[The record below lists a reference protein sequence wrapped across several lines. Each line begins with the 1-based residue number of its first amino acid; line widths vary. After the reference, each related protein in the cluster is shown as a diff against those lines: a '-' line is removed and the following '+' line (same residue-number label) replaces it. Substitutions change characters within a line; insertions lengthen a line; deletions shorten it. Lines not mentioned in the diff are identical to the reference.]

1 MKRTRIKRTVL
12 LVAAGAIAYLVG
24 FLSTTRSAP
33 AQTPVRFDYKVRED
47 FFAGLTGDTARFAR
61 GMKTCEEVLAANSK
75 DADALVWHGVGLF
88 SQSGQAFQG
97 GDQAKGMELW
107 TRGLK
112 EMQTA
117 VELAPDDPGTR
128 IPRGAALLAGSR
140 FAPEAMARPL
150 LKDALGDYEHVY
162 EIQKPYFA
170 TIGTHPRGE
179 LLFGLAEGYS
189 RFGNGEKAQFYFEQ
203 IKSDLPNTAY
213 AQRADLWL
221 TTKSL
226 PANQTGC
233 VGCHVA
239 KPHA

>member
-1 MKRTRIKRTVL
+1 
-12 LVAAGAIAYLVG
+12 
-24 FLSTTRSAP
+24 
-33 AQTPVRFDYKVRED
+33 
-47 FFAGLTGDTARFAR
+47 
-61 GMKTCEEVLAANSK
+61 
-75 DADALVWHGVGLF
+75 
-88 SQSGQAFQG
+88 
-97 GDQAKGMELW
+97 MELW

-128 IPRGAALLAGSR
+128 IPQGAALFAASR
-140 FAPEAMARPL
+140 AVPPEMANPL
-150 LKDALGDYEHVY
+150 LKAALADYEHVY
-162 EIQKPYFA
+162 ELQKPNFA
-170 TIGTHPRGE
+170 SIGTHPRGE

-189 RFGNGEKAQFYFEQ
+189 RFGNAEKAQVYFEQ
-203 IKSDLPNTAY
+203 IKNDLPNTAY
-213 AQRADLWL
+213 AKRADLWL

>member
-1 MKRTRIKRTVL
+1 MERNRIKRTVL
-12 LVAAGAIAYLVG
+12 LVTAGAIAYFIG

-33 AQTPVRFDYKVRED
+33 AQTPVRFDIKVRED
-47 FFAGLTGDTARFAR
+47 FFAGLAGDTERLAR
-61 GMKTCEEVLAANSK
+61 GMKICEEVLASNPK
-75 DADALVWHGVGLF
+75 DADALVWHGAGIYF
-88 SQSGQAFQG
+88 QAGQAFRS

-128 IPRGAALLAGSR
+128 IPRGATLLAGSR
-140 FAPEAMARPL
+140 FMPEATAQPL
-150 LKDALGDYEHVY
+150 LKDALGDYEHIY
-162 EIQKPYFA
+162 EIQKPYFE

-189 RFGNGEKAQFYFEQ
+189 RFGDARKAQLYFEQ
-203 IKSDLPNTAY
+203 IKKDLPDTAY
-213 AQRADLWL
+213 AKRADLWL

-226 PANQTGC
+226 PVNQTGC

-239 KPHA
+239 K